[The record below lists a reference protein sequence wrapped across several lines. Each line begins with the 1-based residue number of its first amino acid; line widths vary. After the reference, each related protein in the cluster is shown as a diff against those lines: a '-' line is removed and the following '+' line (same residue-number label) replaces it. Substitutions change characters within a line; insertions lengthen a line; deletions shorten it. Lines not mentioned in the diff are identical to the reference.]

1 MSSEQTRSTA
11 DANALK
17 ALALAAV
24 GLVLGIFAFRLQ
36 LRGGDNKFF
45 TYSLGLVCSGFY
57 VSSFTQLVKALRV
70 KSTPQAGAPTAG
82 RVLVTALAVTLVGV
96 AVFTLSSVLAHY
108 LDTLGDLSGIENLVG
123 LIAAIVP
130 FAGPI
135 ILGGAYFYW
144 MQQAL
149 CESGWNIGAAVILAI
164 VSAGG
169 SIYAWYALN
178 FQLGP
183 QIYELV
189 VA

>member
-1 MSSEQTRSTA
+1 MNGEQTRSTA
-11 DANALK
+11 DDHALK
-17 ALALAAV
+17 SLALAAV

-70 KSTPQAGAPTAG
+70 KSAPQAGAPTVS
-82 RVLVTALAVTLVGV
+82 RVLVTALAMTLVGV
-96 AVFTLSSVLAHY
+96 AVFTLSSVLTNY
-108 LDTLGDLSGIENLVG
+108 MVTLDNLSGIEILVG
-123 LIAAIVP
+123 LIASIVP

-135 ILGGAYFYW
+135 ILGAAYFYW
-144 MQQAL
+144 MQWAL
-149 CESGWNIGAAVILAI
+149 CESGWNIGAALIAAI

-178 FQLGP
+178 IQFGP